1 MKKIDLISTF
11 VKAEILNMEF
21 IAIYLETPA
30 GNEVIVIQADSFE
43 KKCEFYTNA
52 YTDDLVHC
60 MNDKVKIKGFTFG
73 NSFDEV
79 HKNLFGL

>member
-30 GNEVIVIQADSFE
+30 GNVSFIQM
-43 KKCEFYTNA
+43 
-52 YTDDLVHC
+52 LIQ
-60 MNDKVKIKGFTFG
+60 MI
-73 NSFDEV
+73 
-79 HKNLFGL
+79 